1 LFTYYEPA
9 GKLWNVLAV
18 NGIKIFLCPMG
29 NKLILPLTAKNPELK
44 WEALRKQR
52 SNKKLKTKNVERYEN
67 RSTFIF
73 SQLE

>member
-1 LFTYYEPA
+1 
-9 GKLWNVLAV
+9 
-18 NGIKIFLCPMG
+18 MG